1 MSCFAFDHFSVSHRV
16 PSLITLGDLQICGTF
31 SKVSFC
37 MYVGWWFAFGLFLS
51 LDVQRYVDL
60 GYQCL
65 EDDGFIASETDKH
78 KLKSQEIA

>member
-1 MSCFAFDHFSVSHRV
+1 
-16 PSLITLGDLQICGTF
+16 
-31 SKVSFC
+31 
-37 MYVGWWFAFGLFLS
+37 MYVGWLFAFGLFLS

-65 EDDGFIASETDKH
+65 EDDGFIASETDMH